1 MYGEC
6 PARYSEPVT
15 PPVVLTVGGS
25 DSSGASGIQADLKT
39 FAAFKAY
46 GASVVTAVMA
56 RNTRTVADVYG
67 LPGTVVSAQLGAVV
81 EDLPIAVVK
90 TGMFPNADTAAA
102 VASRAR
108 QGALPNMVVDPVL
121 LTSVGSRMAVTAAME
136 RLLPYALVA
145 TPDREEASALL
156 GWQVATP
163 DDMATAVAQIAAGG
177 PRYVVI
183 TGGDFATG
191 TEALDVVWM
200 DGVAKALHAPRI
212 ASRNTSGSGATFA
225 AAIAARIALGDAP
238 PEAILT
244 AKGYVSRAI
253 GDAVDWD
260 LGTGTGPLDHFGW
273 SSVSLA

>member
-1 MYGEC
+1 MYVKF
-6 PARYSEPVT
+6 PHRYSEPVT
-15 PPVVLTVGGS
+15 PPVVLAVGGS

-39 FAAFKAY
+39 FAALKVY
-46 GASVVTAVMA
+46 GASVVTAVTA
-56 RNTRTVADVYG
+56 RNSRTVADVYG
-67 LPGTVVSAQLGAVV
+67 VPATVVSAQLGAVLD
-81 EDLPIAVVK
+81 DLPIGAVK
-90 TGMFPNADTAAA
+90 TGMFPSAESAAA

-108 QGALPNMVVDPVL
+108 QGALPNLVVDPVL
-121 LTSVGSRMAVTAAME
+121 LTSTGSRMAVTAAME

-145 TPDREEASALL
+145 TPDRDEASALL

-163 DDMATAVAQIAAGG
+163 NDMATAVEQIAAGG

-191 TEALDVVWM
+191 TEALDVVWI
-200 DGVAKALHAPRI
+200 DGATKALHAPRV

-225 AAIAARIALGDAP
+225 AAIAARLAIGDAP
-238 PEAILT
+238 AEAILA

-253 GDAVDWD
+253 ADAVDWD

-273 SSVSLA
+273 TSVSLA